1 MAVAWEARGLLGWW
15 YDFPNKK
22 APDGAGAGM
31 GWFYALALKMVL
43 SPIILFGYWLVAIK
57 FPNSIKRFIP
67 EGKIK
72 EALYRE
78 RY

>member
-1 MAVAWEARGLLGWW
+1 
-15 YDFPNKK
+15 
-22 APDGAGAGM
+22 M